1 MTKLLKTKNIS
12 KVIVIILAVVF
23 TAGVLQIYSSK
34 SNIATN
40 LSSDSSDKSKKAI
53 TVKTNND
60 STPINSTFLENSVK
74 ITKKPKEQIDVSNFK
89 LASDIESLITSS
101 DKSSAEK
108 NIQNF
113 KKLLK
118 GLNVSDKNTEEF
130 TRLMKKGH
138 KVKDAMIAY
147 EYLYENYGLLSEFE
161 GLIKKKELGKTWA
174 QVFKDY
180 STEHKEFI
188 PTSFKPG
195 YLEELMKDPKITIDD
210 IMNADRI
217 SQKGLEKF
225 ENIIKAKKEGKTW
238 DEISSKLGLV
248 NTAEKLPRVAI
259 SEVQVDKYK
268 KSMGL
273 TEKQVID
280 ALVIAGKLGED
291 DKTTLNKV
299 KAGNKKDDILAQYYE
314 KKYN

>member
-1 MTKLLKTKNIS
+1 M
-12 KVIVIILAVVF
+12 
-23 TAGVLQIYSSK
+23 
-34 SNIATN
+34 
-40 LSSDSSDKSKKAI
+40 
-53 TVKTNND
+53 
-60 STPINSTFLENSVK
+60 
-74 ITKKPKEQIDVSNFK
+74 
-89 LASDIESLITSS
+89 
-101 DKSSAEK
+101 
-108 NIQNF
+108 
-113 KKLLK
+113 
-118 GLNVSDKNTEEF
+118 
-130 TRLMKKGH
+130 
-138 KVKDAMIAY
+138 
-147 EYLYENYGLLSEFE
+147 
-161 GLIKKKELGKTWA
+161 
-174 QVFKDY
+174 FKDY

-225 ENIIKAKKEGKTW
+225 KNIIKAKKEGKTW